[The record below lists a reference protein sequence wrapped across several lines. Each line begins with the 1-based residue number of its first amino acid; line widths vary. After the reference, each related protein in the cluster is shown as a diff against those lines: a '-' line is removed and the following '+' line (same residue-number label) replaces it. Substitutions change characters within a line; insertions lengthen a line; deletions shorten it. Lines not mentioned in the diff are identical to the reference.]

1 MKSTDENYEKLA
13 VAIVKQAVIDY
24 RKGNVETRKSIER
37 FFRSEWFYTLTEVD
51 GEILI
56 KKLHNERKVKDE

>member
-1 MKSTDENYEKLA
+1 MRNTDENYERLA

-24 RKGNVETRKSIER
+24 RKCDEETKKSIER
-37 FFRSEWFYTLTEVD
+37 FFRSEWFYTLTDAD

-56 KKLHNERKVKDE
+56 KKLHSERKVKDE

>member
-1 MKSTDENYEKLA
+1 MRNTDENYERLA

-24 RKGNVETRKSIER
+24 RKGDEETKKSIER
-37 FFRSEWFYTLTEVD
+37 FLRSEWFYTLTDAD

-56 KKLHNERKVKDE
+56 KKLHSERKVKDE